1 MGMNNKNNI
10 KIIII
15 CGAFLLIGS
24 LLGFLVGT
32 IITKNSI
39 SDDEEE
45 KTVSIGYE
53 QAVCD
58 IENRY
63 DGNYPY
69 GQIIMYGSS
78 SFRFWETMEEDM
90 APLQVLNHGFGGAT
104 LDDALNY
111 ADRLVVDFHP
121 KAVVIYCGT
130 NDLGGMADG
139 SIKNARQAFEATE
152 ALLNYISYR
161 LPDVKIFYVASSPQP
176 LRWSV
181 WEEEKKC
188 NMLVKEYCGNYEHL
202 YYIDTEDV
210 LINDEG
216 YYYKEYY
223 LDDGLHFNEK
233 GYEAWGSVIKSEV
246 QEGMEE

>member
-1 MGMNNKNNI
+1 MNNRINRKN
-10 KIIII
+10 III
-15 CGAFLLIGS
+15 CGLFLLIGS
-24 LLGFLVGT
+24 VIGFLVGT
-32 IITKNSI
+32 IISKNCS
-39 SDDEEE
+39 SDNEEAS
-45 KTVSIGYE
+45 VSIGYE

-63 DGNYPY
+63 EGNYP
-69 GQIIMYGSS
+69 QDKIIMYGSS

-111 ADRLVVDFHP
+111 AERLVVSFRP

-139 SIKNARQAFEATE
+139 SIKNSRQAFEASV
-152 ALLNYISYR
+152 ALINYISYR
-161 LPDVKIFYVASSPQP
+161 LPRVKIFYVASSPQP

-188 NMLVKEYCGNYEHL
+188 NSLMKEYCDNYELL

-210 LINDEG
+210 LLDDEG
-216 YYYKEYY
+216 NYYSDYY
-223 LDDGLHFNEK
+223 LEDGLHFNEK
-233 GYEAWGSVIKSEV
+233 GYEVWGSVIKDEV
-246 QEGMEE
+246 MKEMK